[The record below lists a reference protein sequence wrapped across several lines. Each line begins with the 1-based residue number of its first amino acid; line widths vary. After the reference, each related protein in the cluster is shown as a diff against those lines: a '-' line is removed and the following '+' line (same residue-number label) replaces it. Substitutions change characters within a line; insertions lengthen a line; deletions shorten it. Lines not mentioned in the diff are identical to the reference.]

1 MKRLTITNDEY
12 QKLDAVSNS
21 QLKLMKNNPADLIW
35 LRDAPVNL
43 SGKSYADIGTAFH
56 SMCLEPE
63 KFDQSTLI
71 SDFKGRNTKGFQ
83 SDITENPDKTVLTVE
98 EYETLKFMH
107 ASAMA
112 HPSFRSLINTES
124 HRESSII
131 VKCPNF
137 EVDLKIRPDI
147 DIEGELIANLKTTA
161 NLDDWRVDLG
171 KHWIHPLYK
180 FGYGHGAAYEL
191 YVSSI
196 FYGKDIDVCY
206 FPVVQ
211 KTPSLG
217 RYPVAVFRITK
228 QELIEYGFWDE
239 MLNNLKEYADRLK
252 RDDWLC
258 LESFTPPNFGE
269 SIEFEG

>member
-1 MKRLTITNDEY
+1 MLNALILT
-12 QKLDAVSNS
+12 
-21 QLKLMKNNPADLIW
+21 
-35 LRDAPVNL
+35 
-43 SGKSYADIGTAFH
+43 
-56 SMCLEPE
+56 
-63 KFDQSTLI
+63 
-71 SDFKGRNTKGFQ
+71 
-83 SDITENPDKTVLTVE
+83 LT
-98 EYETLKFMH
+98 
-107 ASAMA
+107 
-112 HPSFRSLINTES
+112 
-124 HRESSII
+124 
-131 VKCPNF
+131 
-137 EVDLKIRPDI
+137 LKIRPDI

-228 QELIEYGFWDE
+228 QELIDYGFWDE

-258 LESFTPPNFGE
+258 LESFTPPNFGD
-269 SIEFEG
+269 SIEFEE